1 MVCPQPAGREGQVAQ
16 AEGGTG
22 GVGGAHRAL
31 RAAGRRARVHST
43 GGGVVKYSKNKKE
56 AVRFLEF
63 LTSEK
68 AQSLYGSINF
78 EYPVRIGMTQPA
90 ELISW
95 GIFQEDQL
103 SIGRIAELAPR
114 AQRIIDRVGW

>member
-1 MVCPQPAGREGQVAQ
+1 MDQREWAKAVKLIFPNQGGR
-16 AEGGTG
+16 
-22 GVGGAHRAL
+22 GAHINI
-31 RAAGRRARVHST
+31 S

-68 AQSLYGSINF
+68 AQSLYGAINF
-78 EYPVRIGMTQPA
+78 EYPVRIGMAQPA
-90 ELISW
+90 ELNSW
-95 GIFQEDQL
+95 GVFQEDQL